1 MPSHSL
7 SLLLSSMGNIRFNFR
22 GCSWSLCWSD
32 SHWDWE
38 CDGQLLYDSVQ
49 ALKINVPPDI
59 IVPEPKYD
67 AIAC

>member
-1 MPSHSL
+1 MASHSS
-7 SLLLSSMGNIRFNFR
+7 SLLMSSMGNIRLNFR
-22 GCSWSLCWSD
+22 GRSSSLCWSD
-32 SHWDWE
+32 SYWDWD
-38 CDGQLLYDSVQ
+38 CDGQLLHDSVP